1 MASDDCRK
9 DDLLEDSRTDSG
21 IDSYRSILKSEE
33 PREPSTDLSGPRDK
47 FSTVEE
53 RLDSAYGS
61 SSITVESLS
70 EIVGDCT
77 LSSAQEEQAHISE
90 LSEQEENLL
99 TTVTEDGDTY
109 VSVYFLSF
117 LCKSRSFLSSPR
129 VFAERPAVAHWW
141 VKFKRGAL
149 HFKCVFTTFSTS
161 NDCSVSHEVVCS
173 LPD

>member
-9 DDLLEDSRTDSG
+9 DDLLEENRTDSG

-33 PREPSTDLSGPRDK
+33 PREPSADFGGPRDK
-47 FSTVEE
+47 FPTGEE

-77 LSSAQEEQAHISE
+77 LSGAEREEPAETSG
-90 LSEQEENLL
+90 LSEQDENLL

-109 VSVYFLSF
+109 VLGYFLAF
-117 LCKSRSFLSSPR
+117 LCKSTLLP
-129 VFAERPAVAHWW
+129 VAY
-141 VKFKRGAL
+141 
-149 HFKCVFTTFSTS
+149 
-161 NDCSVSHEVVCS
+161 
-173 LPD
+173 

>member
-9 DDLLEDSRTDSG
+9 DDLLEENRTDSG

-33 PREPSTDLSGPRDK
+33 PREPSTDFGGPRDK
-47 FSTVEE
+47 FSTGEE

-77 LSSAQEEQAHISE
+77 LSSAKKEEPAEISE
-90 LSEQEENLL
+90 LSEQDENLL

-109 VSVYFLSF
+109 VLGYFLGF
-117 LCKSRSFLSSPR
+117 LCKSKSFTKLTRAS
-129 VFAERPAVAHWW
+129 AE
-141 VKFKRGAL
+141 
-149 HFKCVFTTFSTS
+149 
-161 NDCSVSHEVVCS
+161 S
-173 LPD
+173 LPVAY